1 MIRIL
6 PPQDLPLNIPYDD
19 IAALCRKYDV
29 ESLAIFGSVLRDDFG
44 PASDVDFLVRFRGN
58 DCGAWMSKL
67 TGLEEDLSRMMNR
80 SVDLVNWHG
89 IEQSNNS
96 IRRRA
101 ILDSARVV
109 YEG

>member
-6 PPQDLPLNIPYDD
+6 PPDDLRLDLPSDE

-29 ESLAIFGSVLRDDFG
+29 ETLAVFGSILRDDFG
-44 PASDVDFLVRFRGN
+44 PSSDVDFLVRFRGN
-58 DCGAWMSKL
+58 DCGPWMSKL
-67 TGLEEDLSRMMNR
+67 TELEEDLSKTLNR
-80 SVDLVNWHG
+80 PVDLVNWRG
-89 IEQSNNS
+89 IEQSRNP
-96 IRRRA
+96 IRRQA